1 MGNDKAEL
9 DVRNDK
15 AELDVRND
23 KAELDVRND
32 NNPRW
37 VCGIDID
44 IDNGHRQSLFI
55 VGVCTTCKH

>member
-1 MGNDKAEL
+1 MRNDKAEV

-15 AELDVRND
+15 AELDEGND
-23 KAELDVRND
+23 KDEVDVWND
-32 NNPRW
+32 NPRW